1 MGYSVDDE
9 QNMNDKNMQ
18 VDEVEADEVE
28 TGDEDEEED
37 DEHEEEQNDYET
49 LKSQIEEKTDRSK
62 YDPSQNKDERRAI
75 RGELRRLG
83 KKMEENK
90 RTLLQADNDGLNE
103 GILMQNEVYAR
114 IKNVSEATIDSKLLV
129 MTADLGAQKA
139 RNLKLDNNLF
149 NADEFVSKIRTLGSS
164 RGMLNWKRIGKRA
177 FKFSQRAYT
186 MDFMLGPLS
195 VEKKQR
201 KTARH
206 VRIIKNKEDLVQPTQ
221 LQEGDIAQQENET
234 SANVNQIYKILDES
248 GPTNYLE
255 FITNPESFSQT
266 VENMFYV
273 SFLIRNAVAEID
285 DSSGQPIL
293 ATRAPPAPEELA
305 QDLTKKQIIMS
316 LDIHSWK
323 DIIQTYGIRT
333 SIIPTRPK
341 RLQNMSS
348 SKWY

>member
-1 MGYSVDDE
+1 
-9 QNMNDKNMQ
+9 MNDKNME
-18 VDEVEADEVE
+18 VDELEADEVE
-28 TGDEDEEED
+28 AGEEEEEDEEDEEEEDDD
-37 DEHEEEQNDYET
+37 DEDEQNDYET

-103 GILMQNEVYAR
+103 GIQMQNEVYAR

-164 RGMLNWKRIGKRA
+164 RGTLNWKRIGKRA
-177 FKFSQRAYT
+177 FKFNQRAYA

-201 KTARH
+201 KITRH

-293 ATRAPPAPEELA
+293 ATRSPPTPEELA

-341 RLQNMSS
+341 RQQNMSS